1 MHEVLFGVMQ
11 LRVEAPKDG
20 LARFRKEGS
29 LAERV
34 YCRTC
39 HVRVFVD
46 RWDDDGVL
54 TTQVRFRPHTTPPH
68 PTPPIEV
75 TQKSHHHAFGP
86 MLAKSKHSYDALPE
100 IAHVIRHQTSWRRW
114 CRWAW

>member
-1 MHEVLFGVMQ
+1 MQ

-46 RWDDDGVL
+46 RWDDNGAL
-54 TTQVRFRPHTTPPH
+54 MLQVRTPPTPPH
-68 PTPPIEV
+68 FTPSHPTPLHPDVLRE
-75 TQKSHHHAFGP
+75 
-86 MLAKSKHSYDALPE
+86 
-100 IAHVIRHQTSWRRW
+100 
-114 CRWAW
+114 